1 MLGTSMSASS
11 VALRM
16 LRIIP
21 PPRDRDPYLSAQQP
35 YDGARLAEA
44 DANLES
50 VAPRVDVDAGD
61 PERTFEERGLDG
73 ETVDADEDDR
83 ARGGPG
89 VLWKARDV
97 AEHVRDGQPQ
107 RAVRLAPDDLF
118 DPGVVQA
125 AEATEEIDVGVH

>member
-35 YDGARLAEA
+35 YDGARLAQA

-89 VLWKARDV
+89 VLREARDV
-97 AEHVRDGQPQ
+97 AQPGPDGQPQ
-107 RAVRLAPDDLF
+107 HAGQRP
-118 DPGVVQA
+118 P
-125 AEATEEIDVGVH
+125 